1 VSVALDRDTVTRRF
15 EIALPVTRKTSFAP
29 SVDLVEDR
37 FLHPQTGLSPR
48 TRSQRYVAALDFG
61 ELAFLNGRLAVGLR
75 HFGAREGV
83 PPYNGLFLSV
93 NLGMPFVAHSRLQL
107 SSTRDVTYGAS
118 QVATQAS
125 RRGTYVNSVHRAEV
139 SFNLP
144 PRIIARP
151 FAGYAE
157 ARYLLP
163 PDQAATT
170 PRVDHAWT
178 VGGAVLRRLGDHI
191 NLGLTA
197 QKVMRKSPISE
208 RRYDGIVYGLTGEVH
223 F

>member
-1 VSVALDRDTVTRRF
+1 VELS
-15 EIALPVTRKTSFAP
+15 LPVTRKTTFVP

-37 FLHPQTGLSPR
+37 FLHPQPGLLPL

-61 ELAFLNGRLAVGLR
+61 ELAFLNGRLAVGLH
-75 HFGAREGV
+75 HFGARQGV
-83 PPYNGLFLSV
+83 APYNGLFLSV
-93 NLGMPFVAHSRLQL
+93 NLGMPFIAHSRLLL

-118 QVATQAS
+118 QAPEATLVRS
-125 RRGTYVNSVHRAEV
+125 TYVNSVNRAEV

-144 PRIIARP
+144 LRIIARP

-163 PDQAATT
+163 PDQASTT